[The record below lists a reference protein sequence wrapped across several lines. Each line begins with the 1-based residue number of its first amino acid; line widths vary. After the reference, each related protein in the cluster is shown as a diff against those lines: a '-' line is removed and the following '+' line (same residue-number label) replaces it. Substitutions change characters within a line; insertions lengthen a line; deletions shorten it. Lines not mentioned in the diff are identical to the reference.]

1 MEETHIVTRRFYSL
15 MVLGILLPFLLTPF
29 LSAIFLSGGQ
39 SYAYRLACS
48 RFLIWG
54 VLLLMFLY
62 ARQAEMQRFFLWDEE
77 SHKIS
82 FYLAS
87 IAILYLLIIADNL
100 ISYIP
105 YRLGL
110 HEKNIMMHKMQEA
123 MKQYPILLVF
133 TAVTAGITEEFI
145 FRGYMISRLSLFFSN
160 KWLPVVISAMLFA
173 SVHLGYHHTGEL
185 IFTFLFGIIFGY
197 HYQKY
202 RNIKV
207 LVFVHFLWDL
217 VASLPALNHR

>member
-1 MEETHIVTRRFYSL
+1 
-15 MVLGILLPFLLTPF
+15 
-29 LSAIFLSGGQ
+29 
-39 SYAYRLACS
+39 
-48 RFLIWG
+48 
-54 VLLLMFLY
+54 
-62 ARQAEMQRFFLWDEE
+62 
-77 SHKIS
+77 
-82 FYLAS
+82 
-87 IAILYLLIIADNL
+87 
-100 ISYIP
+100 
-105 YRLGL
+105 
-110 HEKNIMMHKMQEA
+110 
-123 MKQYPILLVF
+123 
-133 TAVTAGITEEFI
+133 
-145 FRGYMISRLSLFFSN
+145 MISRLSLFFSN

>member
-1 MEETHIVTRRFYSL
+1 MEDADIINRRYISL

-29 LSAIFLSGGQ
+29 LSAIFLSADQ
-39 SYAYRLACS
+39 SYAYRLTCS

-62 ARQAEMQRFFLWDEE
+62 ARQAELQRFFLWEE
-77 SHKIS
+77 ERYGVS
-82 FYLAS
+82 FYLGS
-87 IAILYLLIIADNL
+87 IGILYLLIIADNI

-110 HEKNIMMHKMQEA
+110 HETNNAMHKMQQA

-145 FRGYMISRLSLFFSN
+145 FRGYMISRLFLLFRN
-160 KWLPVVISAMLFA
+160 KSLPVVISAALFA
-173 SVHLGYHHTGEL
+173 AVHLGYHHTGEL

-217 VASLPALNHR
+217 IASLPALNHK